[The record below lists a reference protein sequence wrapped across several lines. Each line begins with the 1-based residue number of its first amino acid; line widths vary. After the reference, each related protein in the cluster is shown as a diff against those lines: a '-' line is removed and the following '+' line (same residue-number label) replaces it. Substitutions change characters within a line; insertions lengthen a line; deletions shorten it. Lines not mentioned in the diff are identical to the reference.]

1 MHRPTPLREAHSPS
15 TKTQALLIGGDPR
28 LLGSLRSILEQQ
40 ADIKVAGQG
49 RNGWDGLRLA
59 GRLKPD
65 LVLSEFEMDDMS
77 GAAVTKALKTAKKPP
92 LVVLVSRQESPV
104 YAQLSS
110 QAGADGYVLKH
121 QLERLL
127 PLIQRLLSRRR

>member
-1 MHRPTPLREAHSPS
+1 MHRPTPLRETHSS
-15 TKTQALLIGGDPR
+15 SAKTQALLIGSDPR
-28 LLGSLRSILEQQ
+28 LLGSLRIILEQQ
-40 ADIKVAGQG
+40 ADVKVAGQG

-65 LVLSEFEMDDMS
+65 LVLSEFEMEDMS
-77 GAAVTKALKTAKKPP
+77 GAAITKALKTAKKPP

-104 YAQLSS
+104 YAQLSDK
-110 QAGADGYVLKH
+110 AGADGYVLKH